1 MKNKQFHPRC
11 RLDSL
16 DGLRLQTTPSTTTH
30 TTGRTIKP
38 LLCASFAGLIALGLL
53 FVNATAANAQST
65 AFTYQGRLSDQGA
78 PANGAYDFQFSLYD
92 APTNGNHLGS
102 TLTGT
107 GVGVTNGLFTEM
119 LDFGSSIFTG
129 ADRWLQIGVQ
139 TNGGTNF
146 SLLSPRQPLTPAPYA
161 IYAATAGKVP
171 AGAISTAQIAVN
183 AVGPANLQSNAV
195 TGTKIAAGQV
205 VKSLNGLRDDVIL
218 APGTG
223 LSLNTSGNVL
233 QLSANVGN
241 YWNVQG
247 NGGTSGANFLGT
259 LDNQPLEL
267 RVNNTRALRLEPNAA
282 SPNLIGGFA
291 GNTVSAGVRG
301 STISGGGSSGSA
313 NTVAANY
320 DVIGGGLGN
329 VIQSGTVYGTVG
341 GGLNNRIATNANDS
355 VIAGGAFS
363 VINAAAIDS
372 VISGGWVNVIGSNS
386 YSGVIGG
393 GSFNTIGANAAAGT
407 IAGGRSSIISTNAYA
422 ATISGGLSHIIN
434 APQATI
440 GGGAGN
446 LIQTYATDA
455 TIGGGAANVIGA
467 NSYSS
472 TISGGDMSAIGSDS
486 AAATIAGGWQNNIA
500 PNARGSTISGGAF
513 SVINAAAIDS
523 VISGGWVNVIGSNS
537 FSGVIGGGS
546 FNTIGANAAAGSIA
560 GGRDNSITANAYRSS
575 IGGGISNTNSSPQAT
590 IGGGV
595 GNTILTNA
603 NGATISGGVYNTSGG
618 SQSTIA
624 GGWQN
629 NIGSGQATIGGGGVN
644 TIGTN
649 AVDSTIAGGA
659 QNRIGSGSFSST
671 IGGGEAG
678 SIGTN
683 SPASVIG
690 GGWQNIIGAN
700 VNSTTIGGGNRNT
713 NSSWHGT
720 IGGGANNLIQTNA
733 SDATIAGGYGNM
745 ASGPYSSIPG
755 GFNNAAAS
763 YYSFA
768 AGRRAKANHQGAFV
782 WADSTDA
789 DVASTANNQFAVRA
803 SGGVLF
809 YSDPTAAFGA
819 YLPPGGGAFSSLSD
833 RNAKT
838 NNATVDGRDVL
849 ERLAAIPIATW
860 NYRSQ
865 PATVHHI
872 GPMAQD
878 FARAFGVGEDDKHIS
893 TVDADGVALAAIQ
906 GLNLKLQDE
915 LKKRD
920 AENAQLKVR
929 LDTLE
934 RMLNQI
940 TRN

>member
-195 TGTKIAAGQV
+195 TATKIAAGQV

-223 LSLNTSGNVL
+223 LSMSTSGNVL
-233 QLSANVGN
+233 QLAANVGN

-386 YSGVIGG
+386 
-393 GSFNTIGANAAAGT
+393 
-407 IAGGRSSIISTNAYA
+407 
-422 ATISGGLSHIIN
+422 
-434 APQATI
+434 
-440 GGGAGN
+440 
-446 LIQTYATDA
+446 
-455 TIGGGAANVIGA
+455 
-467 NSYSS
+467 
-472 TISGGDMSAIGSDS
+472 
-486 AAATIAGGWQNNIA
+486 
-500 PNARGSTISGGAF
+500 
-513 SVINAAAIDS
+513 
-523 VISGGWVNVIGSNS
+523 

-560 GGRDNSITANAYRSS
+560 GGRDNSITANAYRST
-575 IGGGISNTNSSPQAT
+575 IGGGVSNTNSSPQAT
-590 IGGGV
+590 IGGGA
-595 GNTILTNA
+595 GNTIPTNA

-745 ASGPYSSIPG
+745 ASGPYSTIPG